1 MARFR
6 FQFGKSES
14 LECLPGIE
22 RFDIGTADGT
32 QNVCYA
38 AKVATESVILPWR
51 TYVDDYVFA
60 VDGSNFYNTTR
71 DSIRAEQAAG
81 NLPAQLPNYQIEP
94 ASMFF
99 GHILW
104 PALMLFAAYCGLCAK
119 GYIKVENAPKA
130 NEEPNL
136 SNTSSTN
143 PAQAQPKA

>member
-6 FQFGKSES
+6 FQFGKGES
-14 LECLPGIE
+14 LNCLPGIE

-71 DSIRAEQAAG
+71 ESIRAEQAAG
-81 NLPAQLPNYQIEP
+81 RRASASSGRRRRRRRCRRRLGARRLAPTAVAVGARALPGEGVAMQNLGSRPL
-94 ASMFF
+94 
-99 GHILW
+99 
-104 PALMLFAAYCGLCAK
+104 
-119 GYIKVENAPKA
+119 
-130 NEEPNL
+130 
-136 SNTSSTN
+136 
-143 PAQAQPKA
+143 